1 MAHLAPDLRGQL
13 GRGGGEQTGHGRFK
27 RATGRPLIK
36 GCRVKSPPAGRFV
49 QTLSVL
55 FFHFHQPKNCFV
67 RYIQE
72 RLLPEPRRSA
82 VKRFFCSLEKKPNCP
97 FTSGHT

>member
-49 QTLSVL
+49 HSW
-55 FFHFHQPKNCFV
+55 
-67 RYIQE
+67 
-72 RLLPEPRRSA
+72 RLW
-82 VKRFFCSLEKKPNCP
+82 
-97 FTSGHT
+97 